1 MATERQIAANR
12 TNEKKHRCQN
22 CGGQVEGE
30 PQRLRRRQKP
40 MPSRTSW
47 PASRPATRS
56 GWRQPR
62 WRRAQPD
69 LQRIRAERAELLAEL
84 DLTSGDVYSLRRL
97 AAFRYERLAHTMRRR
112 ASRKL

>member
-12 TNEKKHRCQN
+12 TNEKKHWSQN
-22 CGGQVEGE
+22 RGGQVEGE

-56 GWRQPR
+56 GWRNRGGAGAARPAAHPR
-62 WRRAQPD
+62 GARP
-69 LQRIRAERAELLAEL
+69 
-84 DLTSGDVYSLRRL
+84 
-97 AAFRYERLAHTMRRR
+97 AAG
-112 ASRKL
+112 